1 MLEQYTGAA
10 IMFLLSMGIACGMIV
25 MTSLLGPK
33 KHFADKME
41 PFECGESQLVSPHQ
55 RFSVKF
61 YLVGVLFVLFD
72 IEAIFFFPWA
82 ILFRRLGMFGF
93 IEMIL
98 FVFILA
104 AFNLVASLTML
115 YVEKKESVQ
124 LLSAIGMSKNDVFKV
139 FFYEGLLISGWGIF
153 LGLILG
159 YAVCIL
165 QLTSEF
171 LIIPGANIPFPIVFT
186 LSDFGLILGSVSILS
201 FVFSYFPVR
210 LIVKSA

>member
-1 MLEQYTGAA
+1 
-10 IMFLLSMGIACGMIV
+10 
-25 MTSLLGPK
+25 
-33 KHFADKME
+33 
-41 PFECGESQLVSPHQ
+41 
-55 RFSVKF
+55 
-61 YLVGVLFVLFD
+61 
-72 IEAIFFFPWA
+72 
-82 ILFRRLGMFGF
+82 
-93 IEMIL
+93 
-98 FVFILA
+98 
-104 AFNLVASLTML
+104 ML

-139 FFYEGLLISGWGIF
+139 FFYEGLLISGWGVF

-165 QLTSEF
+165 QMTSEI

-186 LSDFGLILGSVSILS
+186 LVDFGLILGSVSILS